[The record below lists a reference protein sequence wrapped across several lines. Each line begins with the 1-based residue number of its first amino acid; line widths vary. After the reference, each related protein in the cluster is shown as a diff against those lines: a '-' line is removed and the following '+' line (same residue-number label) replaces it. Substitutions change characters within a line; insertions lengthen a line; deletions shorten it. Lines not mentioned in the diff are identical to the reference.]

1 MISGAEHGAM
11 VNVDPQYRST
21 EKDTGESGRCDG
33 VGPDS

>member
-21 EKDTGESGRCDG
+21 EKDAGEFGRCDD
-33 VGPDS
+33 VFPDS